1 VTAAPPHILIALNR
15 LGSGGVERV
24 TLHLANGFARRGNR
38 VTLALVSPGGPLE
51 HRLDPEVR
59 VVSIGNGR
67 AVERGLGL
75 LRAVRPLAKL
85 VGVLRPDVLLSPGNH
100 TSVLVTLAHG
110 WARAGDV
117 GLALKLT
124 NPVERA
130 GAGHIHNRVRR
141 RLFRSAAGAAD
152 VLLTLSEAARSEA
165 AKIAPSGAAKLKTVV
180 NPYIDDAL
188 LSRPP
193 GSRPPDDAAPMLL
206 SVGRLTE
213 QKDPLMMLDAV
224 GGLADRQWRL
234 VMIGEGPLQQA
245 CIDRAAALGIADRVQ
260 FAGFIADPQPY
271 FEQARLFLLSSRYEE
286 LPAVLFEAAAAGVP
300 IVATAA
306 SASIEQ
312 LFTQMDGVRIVP
324 PGDVQPF
331 RSAVAEALD
340 RPPPPP
346 IARESLEKFSISNGI
361 ASHAAALGLR

>member
-85 VGVLRPDVLLSPGNH
+85 VRVLRPDVLLSPGNH

-130 GAGHIHNRVRR
+130 GAGRTLNRVRR
-141 RLFRSAAGAAD
+141 QLFRSAAGAAD

-165 AKIAPSGAAKLKTVV
+165 AKIAPWSAAKLKTVV

-188 LSRPP
+188 LVRPIA
-193 GSRPPDDAAPMLL
+193 RRPDDDVPILL